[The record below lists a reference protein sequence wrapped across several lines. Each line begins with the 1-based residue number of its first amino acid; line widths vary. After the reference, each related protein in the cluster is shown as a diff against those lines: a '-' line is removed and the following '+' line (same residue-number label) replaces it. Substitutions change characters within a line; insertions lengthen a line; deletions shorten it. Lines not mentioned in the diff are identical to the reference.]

1 MERQEINSKLDAII
15 AASVN
20 HHDYVFTDSLKPE
33 EVVGWDS
40 LANAM
45 IITAIQEQFGIKMK
59 FADMVAWHNVGQLA
73 EIIEKKLV

>member
-1 MERQEINSKLDAII
+1 MERQEINNKLDAII

-20 HHDYVFTDSLKPE
+20 HHDYAFADSLKPE

-73 EIIEKKLV
+73 EIIEKKLA